1 MNKLLFVLAFVA
13 FPVLSLSAIEYKHI
27 TVSKP
32 GTLQTQMDVYELIYE
47 RNLAIKGRLNSSDMK
62 AIRNWHNGRYDY
74 LALDLSEAEIISG
87 GDPYYEDYTTEE
99 DVIGPYMFWKC
110 GFKELILPKTLKGI
124 GDFALSEAVLM
135 DSLELPETLEF
146 IGDRA
151 FWWCEF
157 HKIHIPSR
165 VTFIGDGALGFPFRV
180 TSLTVAEDNPSF
192 EVIDSVLYT
201 KDHTR
206 LLLYTQ
212 HTEDE
217 GSSYNK
223 NYTVLPTVKKID
235 SGAFHFKFVGYIN
248 LPEGLEEIGDYVFWQ
263 SLRYMDFYSSGLKE
277 LVLPQSLKK
286 IGEYAFY
293 YNRIQ
298 ELVLPDDLEVIRP
311 FTFSYSLIRKLHLPK
326 HLKRVMYAG
335 IGDGNIIEEMTLPD
349 ELERVDSLGFLN
361 FAPPKLVIPRSLKV
375 MEPLA
380 FSYWFGDT
388 LDIQAPL
395 DSIPNR
401 AFEGC
406 QSVKKII
413 FPPTLKSIGE
423 WAFTHCHELK
433 SLDLPEGLERI
444 GANAFGVH
452 MLDTIRIPS
461 TVKELGEKALYC
473 NTWMG
478 RCTYYV
484 YPRTPP
490 VCVRYTFGDLDFE
503 NCTLYVPKGCVEAYR
518 NAHEWCLFG
527 HILEM
532 DASDINAI
540 TDTIMTSERGYS
552 LNGHLVSPSYKGVKI
567 IRDQKGK
574 TRKTIQR

>member
-1 MNKLLFVLAFVA
+1 MKRLLFVLAFVA
-13 FPVLSLSAIEYKHI
+13 FPVLSLPAIEYKHI

-87 GDPYYEDYTTEE
+87 GDPYYEDYTTED
-99 DVIGPYMFWKC
+99 DVIGPYMFRKC

-124 GDFALSEAVLM
+124 GDFALSEAVLT
-135 DSLELPETLEF
+135 DSLELPETMEF
-146 IGDRA
+146 IGNKA

-165 VTFIGDGALGFPFRV
+165 VTSIGDGALGFPFRV

-212 HTEDE
+212 HTEKE

-223 NYTVLPTVKKID
+223 NYTVLPTVRKID
-235 SGAFHFKFVGYIN
+235 SGAFYFKFVGYIN
-248 LPEGLEEIGDYVFWQ
+248 LPEGLEEIGDNVFYH
-263 SLRYMDFYSSGLKE
+263 SLCYMDFYSSGLKV

-286 IGEYAFY
+286 IGE
-293 YNRIQ
+293 
-298 ELVLPDDLEVIRP
+298 
-311 FTFSYSLIRKLHLPK
+311 
-326 HLKRVMYAG
+326 
-335 IGDGNIIEEMTLPD
+335 
-349 ELERVDSLGFLN
+349 
-361 FAPPKLVIPRSLKV
+361 
-375 MEPLA
+375 
-380 FSYWFGDT
+380 
-388 LDIQAPL
+388 
-395 DSIPNR
+395 
-401 AFEGC
+401 
-406 QSVKKII
+406 
-413 FPPTLKSIGE
+413 
-423 WAFTHCHELK
+423 WAFTHCSELE

-461 TVKELGEKALYC
+461 TVKELGERALYC

-478 RCTYYV
+478 RGTYYV

-503 NCTLYVPKGCVEAYR
+503 NCTPYVPKGCVEAYR
-518 NAHEWCLFG
+518 KAHEWCNFG

-532 DASDINAI
+532 DASDIHAT
-540 TDTIMTSERGYS
+540 TDMKAAFGHGYS
-552 LNGHLVSPSYKGVKI
+552 LNGHVVSPSYKGVKI